1 MGVNTYN
8 LQAIKKELQHLNGSQ
23 LTDLCLRLS
32 KYKKENK
39 ELLSYL
45 LFEADNHDT
54 YIEGIKQ
61 EMDTLYKEL
70 PAHYYYAA
78 KSMRKI
84 LKLITKHTK
93 FMASKPA
100 EIDLLLYYCQQYI
113 NHVDKR
119 TGYKPLRQLLHKQ
132 LEKVA
137 KLIGALHEDLQFDHQ
152 AEFEKVVQEANDKL
166 SWINKQDYL

>member
-1 MGVNTYN
+1 MGINTYN
-8 LQAIKKELQHLNGSQ
+8 LQSVKKELQHLSSGQ
-23 LTDLCLRLS
+23 IAELCLRLA

-45 LFEADNHDT
+45 LFEADNEQS
-54 YIEGIKQ
+54 YITGIKE
-61 EMDTLYKEL
+61 EMDALFAEQPT
-70 PAHYYYAA
+70 HYYYIA

-100 EIDLLLYYCQQYI
+100 EIDLLLHYCQQYV
-113 NHVDKR
+113 NHVDRR
-119 TGYKPLRQLLHKQ
+119 TGYKPLKQLLHKQ

-137 KLIGALHEDLQFDHQ
+137 KLIGALHEDLQYDYK
-152 AEFEKVVQEANDKL
+152 AEFEKVAEAADEKMP
-166 SWINKQDYL
+166 WINKRDYM

>member
-1 MGVNTYN
+1 MGLITYN
-8 LQAIKKELQHLNGSQ
+8 LQSVKKELQHLSSSQ
-23 LTDLCLRLS
+23 LADLCLRLA

-45 LFEADNHDT
+45 LFDADNNDT

-61 EMDTLYKEL
+61 EMDELFNEL
-70 PAHYYYAA
+70 PSHYYYAA

-100 EIDLLLYYCQQYI
+100 EIELMLHYCQQYV

-119 TGYKPLRQLLHKQ
+119 TGYKPLRQILHKQ
-132 LEKVA
+132 LEKTA
-137 KLIGALHEDLQFDHQ
+137 KLIGALHEDLQYDHK
-152 AEFEKVVQEANDKL
+152 AGFEKAVQEADEKL
-166 SWINKQDYL
+166 SWINKNDYL

>member
-1 MGVNTYN
+1 MGLNTYN
-8 LQAIKKELQHLNGSQ
+8 LQSIKKELQHISSSQ

-45 LFEADNHDT
+45 LFESSNHDT

-61 EMDTLYKEL
+61 EVEAMFNEL
-70 PAHYYYAA
+70 PSHSYYAA

-84 LKLITKHTK
+84 LKLIAKHTK

-100 EIDLLLYYCQQYI
+100 EIDLLVYYCQQYI
-113 NHVDKR
+113 IHIDKR

-137 KLIGALHEDLQFDHQ
+137 KLMATLHEDLRYDHK
-152 AEFEKVVQEANDKL
+152 AAFEKVVYEADEKL
-166 SWINKQDYL
+166 SWINKNDYL

>member
-1 MGVNTYN
+1 MGLNTYN
-8 LQAIKKELQHLNGSQ
+8 LQVIKKELQHLSGSQ
-23 LTDLCLRLS
+23 LTELCLRLS

-45 LFEADNHDT
+45 LFEANNHDS

-61 EMDTLYKEL
+61 EVDGMFNEL
-70 PAHYYYAA
+70 PSHYYYAA

-84 LKLITKHTK
+84 LKLIAKHAK

-100 EIDLLLYYCQQYI
+100 EIELLIYYCQQYV

-137 KLIGALHEDLQFDHQ
+137 KLIGALHEDLQYDHRSG
-152 AEFEKVVQEANDKL
+152 FEKVVNEADEKL
-166 SWINKQDYL
+166 SWINKHDYL

>member
-1 MGVNTYN
+1 MGINTYN
-8 LQAIKKELQHLNGSQ
+8 LQSVKKELQHLSSSQ
-23 LTDLCLRLS
+23 LADLCLRLA

-45 LFEADNHDT
+45 LFDADNEAS

-61 EMDTLYKEL
+61 EMDMLFNEL
-70 PAHYYYAA
+70 PAHYYYIA

-100 EIDLLLYYCQQYI
+100 EIDLLIHYCQQYV

-119 TGYKPLRQLLHKQ
+119 TGYKPLKQLLHKQ
-132 LEKVA
+132 LEKIA
-137 KLIGALHEDLQFDHQ
+137 KLISALHEDLQYDYKNGFERVVLQ
-152 AEFEKVVQEANDKL
+152 ADEKMP
-166 SWINKQDYL
+166 WINKSDYV

>member
-1 MGVNTYN
+1 MGITTYN
-8 LQAIKKELQHLNGSQ
+8 LQAVKKELQHLSSNQ
-23 LTDLCLRLS
+23 MADLCLRLA

-45 LFEADNHDT
+45 LFEADNSAG

-61 EMDTLYKEL
+61 EIDEMFNAL
-70 PAHYYYAA
+70 PNHYYYIA

-84 LKLITKHTK
+84 LKIIAKHTK

-100 EIDLLLYYCQQYI
+100 EIDLLIHYCQQYI
-113 NHVDKR
+113 IHIDKR
-119 TGYKPLRQLLHKQ
+119 TTYKPLKQLLHKQ

-137 KLIGALHEDLQFDHQ
+137 KLIGTLHEDLQQDHK
-152 AEFEKVVQEANDKL
+152 AEFEMVVQQADEKM

>member
-1 MGVNTYN
+1 MGLTAYN
-8 LQAIKKELQHLNGSQ
+8 LQSVKKELQHLSSTQ
-23 LTDLCLRLS
+23 LADLCLRLA

-45 LFEADNHDT
+45 LFEANSHDT
-54 YIEGIKQ
+54 YVEGIKQ
-61 EMDTLYKEL
+61 EMDTLFKEL
-70 PAHYYYAA
+70 PSHYYYAA

-100 EIDLLLYYCQQYI
+100 EIELLLHYCQEYV

-119 TGYKPLRQLLHKQ
+119 TSYKPLKQLLHKQ

-137 KLIGALHEDLQFDHQ
+137 KLIATLHEDLQYDHQ
-152 AEFEKVVQEANDKL
+152 AGFERTVQLADEKL
-166 SWINKQDYL
+166 SWINKHDYL

>member
-1 MGVNTYN
+1 MGLTTYN
-8 LQAIKKELQHLNGSQ
+8 LQSVKKELQHLSSSQ
-23 LTDLCLRLS
+23 LADLCLRLA

-45 LFEADNHDT
+45 LFDAGNHES
-54 YIEGIKQ
+54 YIGGIKQ
-61 EMDTLYKEL
+61 EMDDLFKEL

-100 EIDLLLYYCQQYI
+100 EIDLLLHYCQQYVT
-113 NHVDKR
+113 HVDKR
-119 TGYKPLRQLLHKQ
+119 TGYKPLRQILHKQ
-132 LEKVA
+132 LEKTA
-137 KLIGALHEDLQFDHQ
+137 KLIGALHEDLQYDHK
-152 AEFEKVVQEANDKL
+152 AGFERAVLEADEKL
-166 SWINKQDYL
+166 SWINKNDYL